1 MVNDTGGAA
10 LTVVSIGHMVL
21 EGNIKWRLVMSASE
35 MVQVS
40 KADRDKWL
48 ARDLKSQMS
57 GRRAAIKT
65 AILADKAR
73 KAGITVS
80 KEEIDNKIA
89 EQDAKKVT
97 EAAPVSAA
105 ALATEAEVA
114 PASKADP
121 VVVDEPEEEADA
133 A

>member
-1 MVNDTGGAA
+1 
-10 LTVVSIGHMVL
+10 
-21 EGNIKWRLVMSASE
+21 MSASE